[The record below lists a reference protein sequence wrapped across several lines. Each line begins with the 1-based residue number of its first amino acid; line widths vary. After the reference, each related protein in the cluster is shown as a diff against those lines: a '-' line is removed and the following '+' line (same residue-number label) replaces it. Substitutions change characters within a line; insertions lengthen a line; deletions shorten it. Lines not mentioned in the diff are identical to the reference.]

1 MTIAQIILVTFIY
14 WKRIIYMLRSSYIN
28 IFNLDDNFTDLRG
41 KVDDLISSNSNKGFK
56 SNNKIYR
63 RIFNKSSKE
72 SKSVDQFGDPYF
84 YKSMDDETRSIS
96 ITLPKSLIDEVNKY
110 CEKKNI
116 TRSRLLRK
124 IIEYSLNLKKED

>member
-28 IFNLDDNFTDLRG
+28 IFNLDDNFTDLRS

>member
-28 IFNLDDNFTDLRG
+28 IFNLDDNFTDLRS

-72 SKSVDQFGDPYF
+72 SKSVDQFGDSYF
-84 YKSMDDETRSIS
+84 YDDINDETKSIS
-96 ITLPKSLIDEVNKY
+96 ITLPLSLIEEVNKY
-110 CEKKNI
+110 CKKKNI
-116 TRSRLLRK
+116 TRSRLIRK
-124 IIEYSLNLKKED
+124 IIEYSLNLKKDP